1 MSQLIADQREI
12 DFILYELLRTDQLI
26 KDERFAGFSKKS
38 FDMIISE
45 ARKLAVKE
53 LLPTLADGDKKG
65 VRFENGRVKVPDSFH
80 RARAMMLAAQL
91 TSLTEDPCW
100 GGHGLPYQISIAV
113 MDYVVG
119 ANYALS
125 GYTHMGHGT
134 GKMIELFGTDELKN
148 LFLENLYTAK
158 WSGTMLLTEPEAGSD
173 VGALTTSARQ
183 LDDGTWSITGNKI
196 FITAGEHDLAENIIH
211 PVLARIEGAPKG
223 SAGISIFIVPK
234 IWVNED
240 KSLGE
245 PNDLACVGI
254 EEKMGLHGSAT
265 CSMAL
270 GTKGHC
276 RGFLLGE
283 ANKGLAI
290 MFHMMN
296 EARLNVGFQGSSTAS
311 LAYLYALAY
320 ARQRVQGKDLA
331 ALGNPAAPSIPII
344 GHPDVR
350 RMLTWM
356 KAHVDGMR
364 TLIYYVGSL
373 FDIKELNTPVEEK
386 MFAGQMIEFLT
397 PVVKAYCAQRGFEVC
412 VQAVQVFGGYGYT
425 REFPVEQLV
434 RDAKIASIY
443 EGTDGIQAMDLLGRK
458 LGLQKGLVFKGLVN
472 EMGKTIATAKK
483 IPLLAPLAV
492 SLEQTITIFGA
503 TALALGTTA
512 LSEKYAH
519 AFAHAHPFLEITGDV
534 VLGWMHLWRAIAA
547 NRSLDTVTK
556 EKDKIF
562 YQGII
567 TVARFYMETVLP
579 ITHGRMT
586 SVQGLSGAALDMADQ
601 AFGQ

>member
-1 MSQLIADQREI
+1 MSQFIADQKEI
-12 DFILYELLRTDQLI
+12 DFILYELLRVEELVKEDQ
-26 KDERFAGFSKKS
+26 FADFSKKS

-45 ARKLAVKE
+45 ARKLALKE
-53 LLPTLADGDKKG
+53 LLPTLADGDRQG
-65 VRFENGRVKVPDSFH
+65 VRFENGRVKAPDSFH
-80 RARAMMLAAQL
+80 RARDLVRKSEL
-91 TSLTEDPCW
+91 TSLPEDPKW

-113 MDYVVG
+113 MDYVVA

-134 GKMIELFGTDELKN
+134 GKMIELYGTDQLKN

-158 WSGTMLLTEPEAGSD
+158 WSGTMLLTEAEAGSD
-173 VGALTTSARQ
+173 VGALTTSAKK
-183 LDDGTWSITGNKI
+183 LPDGTWSITGNKI

-223 SAGISIFIVPK
+223 SGGISIFIVPK

-245 PNDLACVGI
+245 SNDVACVGT

-270 GTKGHC
+270 GTRGQC

-283 ANKGLAI
+283 ENKGLKI

-296 EARLNVGFQGSSTAS
+296 EARLNVGFQGSSSAS
-311 LAYLYALAY
+311 LAYLYALDY
-320 ARQRVQGKDLA
+320 AKKRVQGRDLTQ
-331 ALGNPAAPSIPII
+331 LRNPDAPSLPII
-344 GHPDVR
+344 QHPDVR

-356 KAHVDGMR
+356 KVHVDGMR
-364 TLIYYVGSL
+364 SLIYYVGYL
-373 FDIKELNTPVEEK
+373 FDKQEISATPEEK
-386 MFAGQMIEFLT
+386 EAADEMIGLLT

-425 REFPVEQLV
+425 SEYPVEQLV
-434 RDAKIASIY
+434 RDVKIASIY

-458 LGLQKGLVFKGLVN
+458 LGMKKGMVFKGLLE
-472 EMGKTIATAKK
+472 EMGKTIIAAKK
-483 IPLLAPLAV
+483 IDSLAPLADK
-492 SLEQTITIFGA
+492 LEKSVNRFGM
-503 TALALGTTA
+503 TALGLGTA
-512 LSEKYAH
+512 AMSEKYAS

-534 VLGWMHLWRAIAA
+534 ALGWMHLWRAMTASHCLDIA
-547 NRSLDTVTK
+547 TK
-556 EKDKIF
+556 EKDKSF

-567 TVARFYMETVLP
+567 TSAIFYIETVLP
-579 ITHGRMT
+579 ITHGRMI
-586 SVQGLSGAALDMADQ
+586 SVQGLSSAALDMEEQ
-601 AFGQ
+601 AFG

>member
-1 MSQLIADQREI
+1 MSQFIADQREI
-12 DFILYELLRTDQLI
+12 DFILYELLRADELI
-26 KDERFAGFSKKS
+26 KQAPFADFSKKS
-38 FDMIISE
+38 FDMIIGE
-45 ARKLAVKE
+45 ARKLAIKE
-53 LLPTLADGDKKG
+53 LLPTLAEGDRAG
-65 VRFENGRVKVPDSFH
+65 VIFENGQVKVPDCFH
-80 RARAMMLAAQL
+80 RARSLMLEAEL
-91 TSLTEDPCW
+91 TSLPEDPKW

-134 GKMIELFGTDELKN
+134 GKMIELYGTGLLKE

-183 LDDGTWSITGNKI
+183 LPDGTWSITGNKI
-196 FITAGEHDLAENIIH
+196 FITAGEQDLTENIIH
-211 PVLARIEGAPKG
+211 PVLARIEGAPAG
-223 SAGISIFIVPK
+223 SRGISIFIVPK

-240 KSLGE
+240 KSLGD
-245 PNDLACVGI
+245 PNDVVCVGT

-270 GTKGHC
+270 GTRNQC

-283 ANKGLAI
+283 ENKGLKI

-311 LAYLYALAY
+311 LAYLYALDY
-320 ARQRVQGKDLA
+320 ARQRVQGKDLTQ
-331 ALGNPAAPSIPII
+331 LQNPDAPSIPII
-344 GHPDVR
+344 QHPDVK

-356 KAHVDGMR
+356 KVHVDGMR
-364 TLIYYVGSL
+364 TLVYYVGSL
-373 FDIKELNTPVEEK
+373 FDKKEIAASPEEK
-386 MFAGQMIEFLT
+386 ETTDLMIGLLT

-425 REFPVEQLV
+425 SEYPVEQLV

-458 LGLQKGLVFKGLVN
+458 LGMKKGMVFKGLLD
-472 EMGKTIATAKK
+472 EIGKTIGAAKN
-483 IPLLAPLAV
+483 IDTLAPLADK
-492 SLEQTITIFGA
+492 LEASVAALGL
-503 TALALGTTA
+503 TALTLGTA
-512 LSEKYAH
+512 AMSEKYAI

-534 VLGWMHLWRAIAA
+534 VLGWMHLWRAICASDCLG
-547 NRSLDTVTK
+547 RVKK
-556 EKDKIF
+556 EKDRVF
-562 YQGII
+562 YRGII
-567 TVARFYMETVLP
+567 TSARFYLETVLP
-579 ITHGRMT
+579 ITHGRMM
-586 SVQGLSGAALDMADQ
+586 SVQGLSSAALDMEDLS
-601 AFGQ
+601 FG